1 MYTFSLVIKNVM
13 HDACIFHDIVVIPF
27 LYIYIDI
34 LRWGKNKE
42 TVLSSLPACFVITHS
57 FLLSRIFVTIVS
69 LLYNFYIIGEAVNFN
84 ALFNC
89 FAVRLCFCGG
99 MRI

>member
-1 MYTFSLVIKNVM
+1 M

-27 LYIYIDI
+27 LYIYRYIEM
-34 LRWGKNKE
+34 GKKQRDC
-42 TVLSSLPACFVITHS
+42 TFIPTSLFRDYSLIRG

-84 ALFNC
+84 ALFNR